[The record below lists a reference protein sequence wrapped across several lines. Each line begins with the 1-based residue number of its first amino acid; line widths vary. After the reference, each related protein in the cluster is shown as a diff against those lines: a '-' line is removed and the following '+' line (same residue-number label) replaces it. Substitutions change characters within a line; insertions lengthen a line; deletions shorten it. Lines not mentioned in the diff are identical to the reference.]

1 MPAVTTGNVLWD
13 WYDRDML
20 KLTFSGSFAIS
31 ATISTMK
38 LPTATVN
45 SQPACSTAF
54 MLLGALK
61 THKKRERKWNK
72 TKNLEDGCELF
83 KGWRSSSYLWVG
95 KLQTSNRK
103 HHFTSSDEEVLWDLQ
118 SHWGRVGL
126 YVFYLS
132 NGLVTLIERS
142 RNNKAW
148 CNSKENFKKKK
159 KCQCILYF
167 SHNQTDKIQDI

>member
-1 MPAVTTGNVLWD
+1 
-13 WYDRDML
+13 ML
-20 KLTFSGSFAIS
+20 KLTCLGSFAIS

-38 LPTATVN
+38 LPTATVS

-61 THKKRERKWNK
+61 THKKGNGNK
-72 TKNLEDGCELF
+72 IKPKTEKTTVNYLGGCSF
-83 KGWRSSSYLWVG
+83 FYLWVG

-118 SHWGRVGL
+118 SHWGCVGL
-126 YVFYLS
+126 YVLYLS

-142 RNNKAW
+142 RNYKAW
-148 CNSKENFKKKK
+148 CNSKSFFFLSWFLKYNR
-159 KCQCILYF
+159 ILSMHPLFFTQSYR
-167 SHNQTDKIQDI
+167 

>member
-1 MPAVTTGNVLWD
+1 MPVVTTGNVLWD
-13 WYDRDML
+13 WYDRDTSKFTCL
-20 KLTFSGSFAIS
+20 GSFAIS

-38 LPTATVN
+38 LPTATVS

-61 THKKRERKWNK
+61 THKKGNENEIKPK
-72 TKNLEDGCELF
+72 TEKTVCELF
-83 KGWRSSSYLWVG
+83 KGWRSFSYLWVG

-118 SHWGRVGL
+118 SHWGHVGL

-132 NGLVTLIERS
+132 YGLVTLIERC

-148 CNSKENFKKKK
+148 CNSKEEKKL
-159 KCQCILYF
+159 IL
-167 SHNQTDKIQDI
+167 KV